1 MIDVISHSAIPIR
14 ACYDCEKN
22 KNNIIEHQ
30 RLNTPAF
37 APKAEFA
44 AMLDGSDKAIDLI
57 HAALCIAGEHNPQL
71 DPEDSYRRLA
81 KLAERARVQIDTQ
94 QSLGEIATELCYL
107 LYRQVG
113 FSGDSEDYYNPDNS
127 YLNRVL
133 ETRRGIPISLALVY
147 IGVAEAL
154 GLNIDGLGF
163 PGHFLLK
170 LSVTEGDNK
179 GQTEGVIIDPF
190 AGQVLSIDDCKDL
203 LAVSS
208 GNTLPFKPAFLNS
221 ISKRDI
227 LRRMLGNLKTIY
239 INKSD
244 YVQAL
249 SLCDRLLLLDSDS
262 VQDRIDRAGVLEKLE
277 CYEPAAQ
284 DLEQLLSLKPTMQGA
299 QAVERKI
306 DELRAL
312 VQGKPH

>member
-1 MIDVISHSAIPIR
+1 M
-14 ACYDCEKN
+14 
-22 KNNIIEHQ
+22 
-30 RLNTPAF
+30 NTPAF

-44 AMLDGSDKAIDLI
+44 AMLNGSDEAIDLI
-57 HAALCIAGEHNPQL
+57 RAALCIAAEHNPQL

-94 QSLGEIATELCYL
+94 QSLEEIASKLCYL

-113 FSGDSEDYYNPDNS
+113 FCGDSKDYYNPNNS

-147 IGVAEAL
+147 IWVGEAL
-154 GLNIDGLGF
+154 GLNIEGLGF

-170 LSVTEGDNK
+170 LSFAEGDNK
-179 GQTEGVIIDPF
+179 PNKEQTEGVIIDPF
-190 AGQVLSIDDCKDL
+190 AGQVLSTGDCKDL
-203 LAVSS
+203 LDVSS
-208 GNTLPFKPAFLNS
+208 GNTLPFKPEFLNS
-221 ISKRDI
+221 ISKRAI
-227 LRRMLGNLKTIY
+227 LRRMLGNLKAIY

-249 SLCDRLLLLDSDS
+249 SLCDRLLLLDNES

-284 DLEQLLSLKPTMQGA
+284 DLEQLLSRKPTMQGA
-299 QAVERKI
+299 EAVERKI
-306 DELRAL
+306 AELRAL

>member
-1 MIDVISHSAIPIR
+1 
-14 ACYDCEKN
+14 
-22 KNNIIEHQ
+22 
-30 RLNTPAF
+30 
-37 APKAEFA
+37 
-44 AMLDGSDKAIDLI
+44 MLSGSDETIDLI
-57 HAALCIAGEHNPQL
+57 RAALCIAAEHNPQL

-81 KLAERARVQIDTQ
+81 KLAERAREQIDTQ
-94 QSLGEIATELCYL
+94 QSLEEIASKLCYL

-113 FSGDSEDYYNPDNS
+113 FSGDSKDYYNPDNS

-147 IGVAEAL
+147 IGVGEAL
-154 GLNIDGLGF
+154 GLSIDGVGF

-170 LSVTEGDNK
+170 LQSAEGDNK
-179 GQTEGVIIDPF
+179 AQTESVIIDPF
-190 AGQVLSIDDCKDL
+190 AGQVLSTGDCKDL
-203 LAVSS
+203 LDVSS
-208 GNTLPFKPAFLNS
+208 GNTLPFKPDFLNS
-221 ISKRDI
+221 ISKRAF

-249 SLCDRLLLLDSDS
+249 SLCDRLLLLDKDS

-284 DLEQLLSLKPTMQGA
+284 DLEQLLSRKPTLQGA
-299 QAVERKI
+299 QAVARKI
-306 DELRAL
+306 AELRAQ

>member
-1 MIDVISHSAIPIR
+1 M
-14 ACYDCEKN
+14 
-22 KNNIIEHQ
+22 
-30 RLNTPAF
+30 NTLVF
-37 APKAEFA
+37 APKVEFA
-44 AMLDGSDKAIDLI
+44 AMLNSGDKAIDLI
-57 HAALCIAGEHNPQL
+57 RAALCIAGEHDPQL

-81 KLAERARVQIDTQ
+81 KLTERARLQIPTE
-94 QSLGEIATELCYL
+94 QSHTEQGLSDIADKLCHL

-147 IGVAEAL
+147 IAVAEGL
-154 GLNIDGLGF
+154 GLRIEGLGF

-170 LSVTEGDNK
+170 LSAGEDANSIEDPDLDEETNK
-179 GQTEGVIIDPF
+179 TNDKQAEGVIIDPF

-208 GNTLPFKPAFLNS
+208 GNTLPFKREFLNS
-221 ISKRDI
+221 IGKRAI
-227 LRRMLGNLKTIY
+227 LRRMLGNLKAIY
-239 INKSD
+239 MNKSD

-249 SLCDRLLLLDSDS
+249 SLCDRLLLLDKDS
-262 VQDRIDRAGVLEKLE
+262 VQDRIDRADVLEKLE

-284 DLEQLLSLKPTMQGA
+284 DLEQLLTNKAMQQGA
-299 QAVERKI
+299 EALKRKI
-306 DELRAL
+306 SDLRAL